1 MKYSL
6 IFFDADD
13 TLFDF
18 TKSQEIAFKNAVA
31 HFKINFHTDILYS
44 DYKKINKE
52 LWNNL
57 EQGLVSLE
65 NLRILRFKKIYG
77 TYNFISEPPTLW
89 TMILL
94 WTILY
99 NIAIIILLIIK
110 YLP

>member
-1 MKYSL
+1 MITLTIISFIYSIL
-6 IFFDADD
+6 
-13 TLFDF
+13 TL
-18 TKSQEIAFKNAVA
+18 
-31 HFKINFHTDILYS
+31 
-44 DYKKINKE
+44 
-52 LWNNL
+52 
-57 EQGLVSLE
+57 
-65 NLRILRFKKIYG
+65 LRFKRIYG